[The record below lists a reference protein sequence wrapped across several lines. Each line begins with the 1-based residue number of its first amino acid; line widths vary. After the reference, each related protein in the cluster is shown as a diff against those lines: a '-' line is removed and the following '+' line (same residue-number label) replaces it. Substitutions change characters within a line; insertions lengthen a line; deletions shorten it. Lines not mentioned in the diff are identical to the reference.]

1 VLALSAA
8 MALMIVAGVAFIVRS
23 GPSHS
28 LTITAHFSQAPGLYG
43 NNAVAVLGVPV
54 GRVTRIKAGPND
66 VAVRMNIRH
75 GVHLPPD
82 VFAVLMS
89 PNVVSDR
96 FIQLTPAYTGGPM
109 IPNGYNIPLSNTRLP
124 VSVDE
129 ITSTLDQLAK
139 AFGPNGADQNGTLQ
153 TLLHNLAL
161 NLQGNGQNAHDTITA
176 LSGALGALSHDGPAI
191 GSTVTNLDQL
201 TQTLASNNGVVSS
214 LYGNLAA
221 VSDSL
226 SGDSHEIGTAL
237 STLQS
242 TLGQV
247 AQFIQQNQ
255 GSLTQTVANL
265 NTALGAVAKHQR
277 DLTEA
282 FDVGPLGLQNFGGVA
297 NPSYNSPNGKHP
309 AARALLDLIPGTA
322 DLVSKTCGPVSQHV
336 VNILG
341 SALPGLNLLPQKAT
355 SWDTLCVAA
364 NGVDVLPTVPNA
376 PVVPNLNL
384 AALIGASR

>member
-1 VLALSAA
+1 
-8 MALMIVAGVAFIVRS
+8 
-23 GPSHS
+23 
-28 LTITAHFSQAPGLYG
+28 
-43 NNAVAVLGVPV
+43 
-54 GRVTRIKAGPND
+54 
-66 VAVRMNIRH
+66 
-75 GVHLPPD
+75 
-82 VFAVLMS
+82 
-89 PNVVSDR
+89 
-96 FIQLTPAYTGGPM
+96 
-109 IPNGYNIPLSNTRLP
+109 

-226 SGDSHEIGTAL
+226 SSDSHEIGTAL

-265 NTALGAVAKHQR
+265 NTSLGAVAKHQR

-282 FDVGPLGLQNFGGVA
+282 FDVGPLGLQNFGAVA
-297 NPSYNSPNGKHP
+297 NPSYNSPSGKFP
-309 AARALLDLIPGTA
+309 AARALLDIIPGTKG
-322 DLVSKTCGPVSQHV
+322 LVQDACGKSVTPHLLKLLASSSK
-336 VNILG
+336 
-341 SALPGLNLLPQKAT
+341 ALALVLPPQDQAT
-355 SWDTLCVAA
+355 AWDVLCLAA
-364 NGVDVLPTVPNA
+364 NGVDTLATAPNSPA
-376 PVVPNLNL
+376 IPNLNL